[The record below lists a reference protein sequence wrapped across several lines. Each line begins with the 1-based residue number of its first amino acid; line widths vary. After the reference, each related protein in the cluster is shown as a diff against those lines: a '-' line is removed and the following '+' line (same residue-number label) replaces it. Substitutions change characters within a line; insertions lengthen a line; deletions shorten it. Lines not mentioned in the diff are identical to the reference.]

1 MTEHKNEQLH
11 VCTIFGT
18 RPEAIKMAPVVLEL
32 NRRPEIRHTLVVSG
46 QHRDMLHQMLRLF
59 ELTPDF
65 DLDIMSSRQTLSD
78 VTVKILRGM
87 EEIFS
92 EIRPDIVLVH
102 GDTSTSFV
110 SALAAY
116 YAKIPVG
123 HVEAGLRTGD
133 KYNPFPEEMNRHLI
147 DVMADMFFPPT
158 QNSLDQLRQENL
170 NAPAFVTGN
179 TVIDALLS
187 VTSRKAP
194 EGLLSGIPAD
204 ADVVMV
210 EAHRR
215 ENWGEPMRQI
225 CLGIKD
231 LASAKPDLHVVFPV
245 HMNPVVRDTANEILS
260 GIPSIHL
267 IEPQDYLPFVFMM
280 KRAKFIITDSGGI
293 QEEAP
298 SLGTP
303 VLVLREK
310 TERPEAVAAGT
321 AIVVGPDRKRLLE
334 ESLRLID
341 DKEHFAKMSGAKNP
355 YGDGRASS
363 RIADALLYHFG
374 KRTEPPEEF
383 SPEYYG

>member
-1 MTEHKNEQLH
+1 MTDDKKNKKLR

-18 RPEAIKMAPVVLEL
+18 RPEAIKMAPVVIEL
-32 NRRPEIRHTLVVSG
+32 NGRPEIEHTLLVTG
-46 QHRDMLHQMLRLF
+46 QHRDMLDQMLRLF

-65 DLDIMSSRQTLSD
+65 DLDIMSARQSLSD

-87 EEIFS
+87 EKVFAEIN
-92 EIRPDIVLVH
+92 PDIVLVH

-116 YAKIPVG
+116 YAKIPIG

-147 DVMADMFFPPT
+147 DVMADIFFPPT
-158 QNSLDQLRQENL
+158 MNSLEQLRRENL
-170 NAPAFVTGN
+170 LAPAFVTGN

-187 VTSRKAP
+187 VSSRPQP
-194 EGLLSGIPAD
+194 EGLLSDIPAD

-225 CLGIKD
+225 CLGLKD
-231 LASAKPDLHVVFPV
+231 LAEAKPQLRIVFPV
-245 HMNPVVRDTANEILS
+245 HKNPVVRDTVNEILVGLQNVS
-260 GIPSIHL
+260 L
-267 IEPQDYLPFVFMM
+267 IEPQDYLPFAFMM

-310 TERPEAVAAGT
+310 TERPEAVDAGT
-321 AIVVGPDRKRLLE
+321 AVVIGANRERLLSESVRLLE
-334 ESLRLID
+334 DAAHYE
-341 DKEHFAKMSGAKNP
+341 KMSGAKNP
-355 YGDGRASS
+355 YGDGAASR

-374 KRTEPPEEF
+374 YAAEPPEEF
-383 SPEYYG
+383 SR

>member
-1 MTEHKNEQLH
+1 MDKKLH

-18 RPEAIKMAPVVLEL
+18 RPEAIKMAPVVIEL
-32 NRRPEIRHTLVVSG
+32 NGRPEIRHTLLVTG
-46 QHRDMLHQMLRLF
+46 QHRDMLDQMLRLF
-59 ELTPDF
+59 ELKPDY
-65 DLDIMSSRQTLSD
+65 DLDIMSARQSLSD

-87 EEIFS
+87 EKVFDEIK
-92 EIRPDIVLVH
+92 PDIVLVH

-116 YAKIPVG
+116 YARIPVG

-147 DVMADMFFPPT
+147 DVMADIYFPPT
-158 QNSLDQLRQENL
+158 TNSMEQLKLENL
-170 NAPAFVTGN
+170 KAPAFVTGN

-187 VTSRKAP
+187 ISRRPAP
-194 EGLLSGIPAD
+194 EGLLSDIPDD

-225 CLGIKD
+225 CLGLKD
-231 LASAKPDLHVVFPV
+231 LAEAKPGLRIVFPV
-245 HMNPVVRDTANEILS
+245 HMNPVVRDTVYGILS
-260 GIPSIHL
+260 GLPNVSL

-321 AIVVGPDRKRLLE
+321 AIVTGPSRERLLE
-334 ESLRLID
+334 ESLRLLD
-341 DKEHFAKMSGAKNP
+341 DHAHYEKMSGAKNP
-355 YGDGRASS
+355 YGDGKASR

-374 KRTEPPEEF
+374 ISSTPPEEF
-383 SPEYYG
+383 IQGSD